1 MSTFDKELESLEIDN
16 AGMDSFPASDPPAWT
31 GAHAGMPS
39 DIGELAVV
47 PSEEPAPARKMGRPR
62 SHKIVAAAA
71 FAAATLGVA
80 ALGTIGTKKS
90 VNSVWYTLLRKSKL
104 QPSRKAFGPVWTG
117 LYALIAVS
125 GYRVWA
131 KPKSRARSQAL
142 ALWGAQLG
150 LNGAWTWIFFGARK
164 PVPALAEIGVLA
176 GSIALYMRSAR
187 RVDPLAS
194 MLVVPYLGWVGFA
207 SLLNGAVVRKNPRLA
222 L

>member
-1 MSTFDKELESLEIDN
+1 MLKVGLTGGIATGKSYVLTVLSELGCEVIDADTIAHQVIEPNRPAYLDIVNRFGNEILNEDGTIN
-16 AGMDSFPASDPPAWT
+16 
-31 GAHAGMPS
+31 
-39 DIGELAVV
+39 
-47 PSEEPAPARKMGRPR
+47 R
-62 SHKIVAAAA
+62 
-71 FAAATLGVA
+71 A
-80 ALGTIGTKKS
+80 ALGAIGTKKGVS
-90 VNSVWYTLLRKSKL
+90 SVWYTLLRKSKL

-194 MLVVPYLGWVGFA
+194 TLVVPYLGWVGFA
-207 SLLNGAVVRKNPRLA
+207 SLLNGAVVRKNPKLA